1 MAPSHGNLYD
11 VAPGLHQRNDGR
23 GSNSLPLCR
32 TLHLAWKLKFEIL
45 KRSCLA
51 LATLPAPPR
60 GGVTVCDLVK
70 QSPKKNG
77 GDARLFKALAVMAA
91 SSSQKSVWA
100 RVGNNIQVNFRLTF
114 LVPWRFVT
122 RRKMLTAPKSSG
134 PFDTNGGL
142 LWRGICGH
150 VNLKLIYCWN

>member
-1 MAPSHGNLYD
+1 MHFWGKVWKWLILETWKDKNKLFKSHLKSMFKTFFLNFSTTSTAKILWERRKSTWFQLLFLTLLPFVLCAVTCQQLVAPSHGNLYD

-51 LATLPAPPR
+51 LATLPSPPR

-70 QSPKKNG
+70 QSPKKRG
-77 GDARLFKALAVMAA
+77 
-91 SSSQKSVWA
+91 
-100 RVGNNIQVNFRLTF
+100 
-114 LVPWRFVT
+114 
-122 RRKMLTAPKSSG
+122 RRT
-134 PFDTNGGL
+134 
-142 LWRGICGH
+142 
-150 VNLKLIYCWN
+150 VV